1 MYVRNAFELVL
12 ALAAC
17 FSCCSKSY
25 MFFRR
30 QIMAHCFE
38 LPLKPNNLTTSM
50 LLQKF
55 VSDVSVTRECDMCDF
70 HTGGY
75 IL

>member
-1 MYVRNAFELVL
+1 
-12 ALAAC
+12 
-17 FSCCSKSY
+17 
-25 MFFRR
+25 
-30 QIMAHCFE
+30 MAHCFE

-75 IL
+75 ILSKVVFFRMSQSWKLKMPRLGMP